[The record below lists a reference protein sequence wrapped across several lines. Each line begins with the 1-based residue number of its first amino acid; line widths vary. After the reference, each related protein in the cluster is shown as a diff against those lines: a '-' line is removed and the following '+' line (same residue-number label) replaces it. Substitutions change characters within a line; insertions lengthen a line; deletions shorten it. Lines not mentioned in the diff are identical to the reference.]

1 MLSLGKRNRRERN
14 KTPDLPRGGE
24 VAEFTRKTFEIPVK
38 QLPREQPH
46 NKGNNCQAGG
56 KHRGRIWSA
65 FGIGEIGAT
74 AQVTWLGA
82 ASGAVTGKCGVTAPA
97 LPPRVYLPE
106 PGSAPT
112 QDLQPC
118 RETEKQGFPAA
129 LPPPGSWPC
138 RCWGCT
144 CLVCSRFAP
153 RQGRERAK
161 QVPASR
167 LTKNNVKLRL

>member
-24 VAEFTRKTFEIPVK
+24 VAEFTRKAFEIPVK

-65 FGIGEIGAT
+65 FGIGEIGAA

-82 ASGAVTGKCGVTAPA
+82 TSGAVTGKCGVTAPA
-97 LPPRVYLPE
+97 LPPRVYLPGWCCQSLALL
-106 PGSAPT
+106 PRRTCSHAG
-112 QDLQPC
+112 
-118 RETEKQGFPAA
+118 KQGNTDSQQRFLPLAAGPAA
-129 LPPPGSWPC
+129 AGAAPAWFAADLHPDRAENGQSKPLPAG
-138 RCWGCT
+138 
-144 CLVCSRFAP
+144 LL
-153 RQGRERAK
+153 K
-161 QVPASR
+161 IM
-167 LTKNNVKLRL
+167 